1 MAVLTTSRIFAT
13 VLGLSALAALAPA
26 SAATVTD
33 LVPDNL
39 PKSLAGS
46 YLAARSADSS
56 HDVKSAIGYFENALE
71 ADPDNSNLIERLLLL
86 QTSDGEVDA
95 AGALA
100 ERLVAVDVRNA
111 LARLVL
117 ASREL
122 KSGAFAD
129 AETWLAQTAKQP
141 LATLTAGLLA
151 AWAEQ
156 GQSHTDAAVKKIES
170 LNGPSWYG
178 IFKDYHHAALADLA
192 GRQDEAVAA
201 ISAAY
206 KTDNSALR
214 VVEAYARILGR

>member
-1 MAVLTTSRIFAT
+1 MAAFPSCLIFTTA
-13 VLGLSALAALAPA
+13 LGLSALVALAPA

-46 YLAARSADSS
+46 YLAARSADDA
-56 HDVKSAIGYFENALE
+56 HDVKAAIGYYEGALE

-122 KSGAFAD
+122 KS
-129 AETWLAQTAKQP
+129 
-141 LATLTAGLLA
+141 
-151 AWAEQ
+151 
-156 GQSHTDAAVKKIES
+156 
-170 LNGPSWYG
+170 
-178 IFKDYHHAALADLA
+178 
-192 GRQDEAVAA
+192 
-201 ISAAY
+201 
-206 KTDNSALR
+206 
-214 VVEAYARILGR
+214 